1 MGTNNLDA
9 VGVSAA
15 GDVEAIVVILAPGPA
30 RQDLYC
36 CGRIHI
42 HKTEYVCMYVCIL
55 QVYSYIYMEKESS
68 VSGEM
73 GLSNSAPVS
82 VCEVRGA
89 GRARETKAP

>member
-15 GDVEAIVVILAPGPA
+15 GDVEAIVVTLAPGPA

-42 HKTEYVCMYVCIL
+42 PT
-55 QVYSYIYMEKESS
+55 
-68 VSGEM
+68 
-73 GLSNSAPVS
+73 
-82 VCEVRGA
+82 
-89 GRARETKAP
+89 

>member
-1 MGTNNLDA
+1 VGTNNLDA

-42 HKTEYVCMYVCIL
+42 HKTEYVCMYVYCKYTVIFTWRRNPL
-55 QVYSYIYMEKESS
+55 
-68 VSGEM
+68 
-73 GLSNSAPVS
+73 
-82 VCEVRGA
+82 
-89 GRARETKAP
+89 

>member
-36 CGRIHI
+36 CGGIHI
-42 HKTEYVCMYVCIL
+42 HKTEYVCMYV
-55 QVYSYIYMEKESS
+55 YSKYTVIFTWRRNP
-68 VSGEM
+68 
-73 GLSNSAPVS
+73 L
-82 VCEVRGA
+82 
-89 GRARETKAP
+89 

>member
-42 HKTEYVCMYVCIL
+42 HKTQYVCMYVCMYIASIQLYLHGEGIL
-55 QVYSYIYMEKESS
+55 
-68 VSGEM
+68 
-73 GLSNSAPVS
+73 
-82 VCEVRGA
+82 CEW
-89 GRARETKAP
+89 